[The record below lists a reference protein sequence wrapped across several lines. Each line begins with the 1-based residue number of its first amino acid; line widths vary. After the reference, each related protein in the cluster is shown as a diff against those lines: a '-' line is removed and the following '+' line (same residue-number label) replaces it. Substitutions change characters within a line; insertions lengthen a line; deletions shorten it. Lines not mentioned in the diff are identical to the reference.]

1 MEIILQA
8 EYDNGSDELAM
19 ADEESR
25 HHHHHHHHHHPSH
38 LTRSHLHQDE
48 PVPIAQRFT
57 DKRSNDEKQPPSEA
71 T

>member
-1 MEIILQA
+1 MQA
-8 EYDNGSDELAM
+8 EYENGSDELAM

-25 HHHHHHHHHHPSH
+25 HHRHHHHHPSH
-38 LTRSHLHQDE
+38 LTRSHLQQEE

-57 DKRSNDEKQPPSEA
+57 DKRSDDEKQPPSEA